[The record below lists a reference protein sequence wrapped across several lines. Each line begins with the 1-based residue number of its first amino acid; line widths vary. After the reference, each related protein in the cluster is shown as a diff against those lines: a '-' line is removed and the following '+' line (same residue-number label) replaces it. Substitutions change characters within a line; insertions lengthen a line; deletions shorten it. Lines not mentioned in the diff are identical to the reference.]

1 MMNNKEQ
8 EQKALGTFE
17 IAKRCHV
24 TPTTVYRWIK
34 GGKLRAFRTAGGRNR
49 VLESDLKEFLRS
61 LDLPSSSV
69 LIVDDELSTRR
80 LMRRLIE
87 NAYPKVEIY
96 EATDGYEAGFKTRD
110 LRPSL
115 VILDLILPCIDGI
128 KVCRIIRKS
137 PDLNR
142 TKILAVTG
150 YKAEKSRRVFLRAGA
165 DAFLTKP
172 FSTDDFV
179 KTVGRLL

>member
-1 MMNNKEQ
+1 MMKEPK
-8 EQKALGTFE
+8 QKALGTFE

-24 TPTTVYRWIK
+24 TPTTVYRWIR

-49 VLESDLKEFLRS
+49 VLESDLAEFLRTLNIS
-61 LDLPSSSV
+61 VRRV
-69 LIVDDELSTRR
+69 LIVDDELPTRR

-87 NAYPKVEIY
+87 HAFPKVEID

-110 LRPSL
+110 LRPDL
-115 VILDLILPCIDGI
+115 VILDLLLPSINGI

-137 PDLNR
+137 PNLKG

-172 FSTDDFV
+172 FSTPDFV
-179 KTVGRLL
+179 KMVSRLL